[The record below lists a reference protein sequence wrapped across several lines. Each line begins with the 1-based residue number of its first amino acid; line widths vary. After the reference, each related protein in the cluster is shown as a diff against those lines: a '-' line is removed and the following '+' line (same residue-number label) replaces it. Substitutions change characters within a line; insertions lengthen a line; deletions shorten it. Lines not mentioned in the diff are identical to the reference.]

1 MAKRASTLS
10 GASTGIFRGW
20 TGKKARKRWGVSN
33 LSNVCAVFLLAGAG
47 GQPSYYIT
55 FLVGQVGQVGHPL
68 VNPGVF
74 WASNVCE
81 LGGRSDRG
89 AGRAEAE
96 MEDGP
101 GYATDG
107 AHGGG
112 RAPCQ
117 RPHALS
123 APWGVNDS

>member
-10 GASTGIFRGW
+10 GASTCIFRGW

-33 LSNVCAVFLLAGAG
+33 LSNVCAVFLLVGAG
-47 GQPSYYIT
+47 GQSSYYIT

-96 MEDGP
+96 MEDRP
-101 GYATDG
+101 VDATEG
-107 AHGGG
+107 AQPEG
-112 RAPCQ
+112 RALCQ
-117 RPHALS
+117 RHHSMS